1 MIPAETPE
9 KLLSVCEMIRN
20 KGIDGIVLSGGSEL
34 DGTVPLYRF
43 SDSMRKI
50 KEMGLTINAHT
61 GPVNEKQA
69 RDILMAGLDCAM
81 VDVIGSKETI
91 RNVLGLNFSPRD
103 IENAMK
109 FLRKY
114 GIKNLSPHLIVGL
127 DYCELKHEFKAI
139 KILQKVK
146 VENIVIVIIIPTEG
160 TEFQGLEPPPVEDI
174 GSLISEMRDK
184 FPETNISLS
193 CVRPGGKYRE
203 RLDEIA
209 LKSGVN
215 KIAIPSRSA
224 FNTARKLGL
233 KIKIYRKN
241 RCCSW

>member
-1 MIPAETPE
+1 
-9 KLLSVCEMIRN
+9 
-20 KGIDGIVLSGGSEL
+20 
-34 DGTVPLYRF
+34 
-43 SDSMRKI
+43 
-50 KEMGLTINAHT
+50 
-61 GPVNEKQA
+61 
-69 RDILMAGLDCAM
+69 
-81 VDVIGSKETI
+81 
-91 RNVLGLNFSPRD
+91 
-103 IENAMK
+103 MK